1 MEIGMLW
8 FDNDQKTD
16 LKSRIGRAVA
26 YYQQKYG
33 QTPNVCF
40 VNPCM
45 LASNGQRR
53 EKKQTAPALVANGVE
68 VRESSS
74 LLPNHFW
81 IGVHQPGS

>member
-1 MEIGMLW
+1 MLW

-16 LKSRIGRAVA
+16 LKTKIGRAVA

-33 QTPNVCF
+33 QKPNVCF

-45 LASNGQRR
+45 LTPNGKNKG
-53 EKKQTAPALVANGVE
+53 KKKAAPALVANGVE

-74 LLPNHFW
+74 LLPNHIW
-81 IGVHQPGS
+81 IGVHQSGS